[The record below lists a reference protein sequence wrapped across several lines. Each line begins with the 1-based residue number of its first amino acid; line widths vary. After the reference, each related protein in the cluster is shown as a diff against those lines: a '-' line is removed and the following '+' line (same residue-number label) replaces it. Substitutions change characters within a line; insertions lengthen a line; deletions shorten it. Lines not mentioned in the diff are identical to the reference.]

1 MAWTAPTLVRGS
13 SVHAVDA
20 LKAEALQ
27 LKRQASAG
35 SGGALGLA
43 VSKLREAKALEGA
56 VRRSADPA
64 VGAAVAERVMAKL
77 ERTASEQHIAAV
89 AAVELTPAD
98 LADDA
103 LLGELAVLQAE
114 DDVIADE
121 GLSEELDRSWGKLRA
136 LMSEKGGI
144 AALRAAGDAAA
155 EDDAAASYREYEQ
168 RFAIGRGQF
177 GVVFLLQH
185 ATTHHKVV
193 DKRVGLAGLTPKQRA
208 ETDREISLL
217 KSLRHHGIVQYLAS
231 WLGGDGGTD
240 GSETLHIIMEYCG
253 GGSLAEAIES
263 QQQMGGAPFA
273 PNRVRRWLKQL
284 AAALA
289 HVHSQRVI
297 HRDVKT
303 ANIFLT
309 EGDDS
314 VKLGDFGIS
323 RLLSSQTELAATCVG
338 TPYYLSP
345 ELISGQGYDGRTDV
359 WSLGVIAHECV
370 ALSRPFS
377 GENISQLAMAV
388 VREPPA
394 PLPPTAPQDIAEL
407 VAACLQKEAGLRPT
421 AARLLASP
429 PMARWDD
436 DAEGGGGQGGGG
448 GATEVPYVG
457 EEQSIETPR
466 SRVLLHKDSPRAEVM
481 RGAAAAAAVG
491 RRHGGGRWGSCGEC
505 TGGEAAARRRRS
517 GSSSRN

>member
-1 MAWTAPTLVRGS
+1 MASSPT
-13 SVHAVDA
+13 
-20 LKAEALQ
+20 K
-27 LKRQASAG
+27 
-35 SGGALGLA
+35 
-43 VSKLREAKALEGA
+43 
-56 VRRSADPA
+56 
-64 VGAAVAERVMAKL
+64 
-77 ERTASEQHIAAV
+77 
-89 AAVELTPAD
+89 
-98 LADDA
+98 
-103 LLGELAVLQAE
+103 
-114 DDVIADE
+114 

-136 LMSEKGGI
+136 LMSVKGGM

-155 EDDAAASYREYEQ
+155 EDDAAASYRDEYEQ

-177 GVVFLLQH
+177 GVVYLLQH

-231 WLGGDGGTD
+231 WLGGDGGGRRGRTGPPSHHYGVLRRWIARRGDRISATD
-240 GSETLHIIMEYCG
+240 GRRAL
-253 GGSLAEAIES
+253 
-263 QQQMGGAPFA
+263 A

-289 HVHSQRVI
+289 HDHSQRVI

-309 EGDDS
+309 DGDDS

-421 AARLLASP
+421 AARLVASP

-436 DAEGGGGQGGGG
+436 TAEGGGGQGGGG
-448 GATEVPYVG
+448 GATEVYMG
-457 EEQSIETPR
+457 EEQSGNPSQSRLIAPR
-466 SRVLLHKDSPRAEVM
+466 LPRAEVIS
-481 RGAAAAAAVG
+481 GAAAAVASATAA
-491 RRHGGGRWGSCGEC
+491 RRQRGSSGEC
-505 TGGEAAARRRRS
+505 TGGEAAARRPHS